1 MKFYKAVV
9 FCSNPVKGMLRVE
22 NIFQIY
28 PLSVDDAPNDDRV
41 PAYPFVIE
49 YCVTDS
55 EEIELEDELK
65 KISPIVSD
73 LTHSTNLQN
82 KILNLLTTFSNYHFY
97 FPKLNIQWFASIDKE
112 LSEKEINEQTSKV
125 GITAYTYPSLTKDAL
140 ITSFSKVSFPEISP
154 QKHPG
159 CFMKLDLLGN
169 EEVTFSQH
177 ILGAFHNY
185 FLLTKEEQESVDA
198 AALLITQGIQLRESM
213 KSLSFVAFVSSIET
227 MVDLENKN
235 TKVVKCETCKQD
247 LYKVMAKFRNYLF
260 KYSIADETAK
270 KRINAIYQIR
280 SKIAHAGMLLLGDGK
295 IDWSS
300 NPGANEQWK
309 THIDTMQIS
318 RLSLMNWILMRSEEQ
333 GENKSE
339 TITEN

>member
-159 CFMKLDLLGN
+159 CFMK
-169 EEVTFSQH
+169 
-177 ILGAFHNY
+177 
-185 FLLTKEEQESVDA
+185 
-198 AALLITQGIQLRESM
+198 
-213 KSLSFVAFVSSIET
+213 
-227 MVDLENKN
+227 
-235 TKVVKCETCKQD
+235 
-247 LYKVMAKFRNYLF
+247 
-260 KYSIADETAK
+260 
-270 KRINAIYQIR
+270 
-280 SKIAHAGMLLLGDGK
+280 
-295 IDWSS
+295 
-300 NPGANEQWK
+300 
-309 THIDTMQIS
+309 
-318 RLSLMNWILMRSEEQ
+318 
-333 GENKSE
+333 
-339 TITEN
+339 